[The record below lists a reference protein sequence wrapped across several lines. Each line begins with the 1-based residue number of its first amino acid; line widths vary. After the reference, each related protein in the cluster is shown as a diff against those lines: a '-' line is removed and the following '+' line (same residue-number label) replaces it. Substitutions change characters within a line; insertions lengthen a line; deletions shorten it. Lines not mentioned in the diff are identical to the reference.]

1 MGLLLLP
8 CPVSTCSVIISTLP
22 STTRNTNLP
31 LPSCTYSLLLLTPIS
46 SLSSSISLAASGV
59 FVCAVKETGSVRMGR
74 SAPAFSSNSAS
85 TSSPTPSSLTSPCSP
100 STSLAR
106 IQKSLPLMPRKLLR
120 RTCMATTA
128 TSYSL
133 LAQSSIDI
141 LVTSSV
147 KSKIS
152 FLAPFTQS
160 SAEDLLSSEIH
171 FSLWYKLMKGLR
183 EVTLIVRSSL
193 HRVIPYMPGLL
204 PTSVYF
210 VRFYAL
216 DTPRVSPL
224 WSASFNGVS
233 WLKNCIV
240 MSDKYT

>member
-1 MGLLLLP
+1 
-8 CPVSTCSVIISTLP
+8 
-22 STTRNTNLP
+22 
-31 LPSCTYSLLLLTPIS
+31 
-46 SLSSSISLAASGV
+46 
-59 FVCAVKETGSVRMGR
+59 
-74 SAPAFSSNSAS
+74 
-85 TSSPTPSSLTSPCSP
+85 
-100 STSLAR
+100 
-106 IQKSLPLMPRKLLR
+106 MPRKPLR

-171 FSLWYKLMKGLR
+171 FSLWYKLLNGLR
-183 EVTLIVRSSL
+183 AVTLIVQSRCL
-193 HRVIPYMPGLL
+193 HRVIPSYMPGLL

-210 VRFYAL
+210 VRFFAL

-233 WLKNCIV
+233 WQQNCIV

>member
-1 MGLLLLP
+1 M
-8 CPVSTCSVIISTLP
+8 
-22 STTRNTNLP
+22 
-31 LPSCTYSLLLLTPIS
+31 
-46 SLSSSISLAASGV
+46 
-59 FVCAVKETGSVRMGR
+59 CAVKETGSVRMGR

-152 FLAPFTQS
+152 FLGPVTQS

-171 FSLWYKLMKGLR
+171 FSLWYKLLNGLR
-183 EVTLIVRSSL
+183 AVTLIVQSSRL

-210 VRFYAL
+210 VRLYAL

-233 WLKNCIV
+233 WQQNCIV
-240 MSDKYT
+240 MSHKYT